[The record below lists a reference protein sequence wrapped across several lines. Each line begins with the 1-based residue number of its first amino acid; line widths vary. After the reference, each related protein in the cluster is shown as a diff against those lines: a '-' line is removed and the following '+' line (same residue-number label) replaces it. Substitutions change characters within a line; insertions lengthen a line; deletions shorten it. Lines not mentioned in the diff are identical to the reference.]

1 MMKKLFEKMATQFQ
15 SALAENVQNYIFILN
30 IFYLKNINIYKK
42 ICFLELLSF
51 LIKYFHI

>member
-15 SALAENVQNYIFILN
+15 NALAENVQNYIFILN